1 MMPAMGSKT
10 PTGRFPEL
18 IRAATHVFLKQGY
31 RRTQMSDVAEAMGV
45 AKGTL
50 YLYVESKEAL
60 FDAVLRLAD
69 QPATPDLR
77 LRFPLATPG
86 PGDTL
91 REVEKRVSEEAS
103 FPRLMA
109 ALGRKRV
116 SEVREEA
123 EGILRELYAVLSRH
137 RTAIQLLDR
146 CAEDHP
152 DLSAIWY
159 RTGREGALG
168 LLTAYLQDRARRRL
182 LRIPGDAA
190 VAARIVLETV
200 TFWAVHHHFDP
211 SPQPVEESVAAD
223 TVVGF
228 VLAALTEE

>member
-1 MMPAMGSKT
+1 MPEMASRT
-10 PTGRFPEL
+10 PIGRFAQL
-18 IRAATHVFLKQGY
+18 IQAATQVFLKQGY
-31 RRTQMSDVAEAMGV
+31 RRTQMSDVAEAMCV

-69 QPATPDLR
+69 QPTLQDLGHRLPLPTP
-77 LRFPLATPG
+77 A

-103 FPRLMA
+103 LPTLIA

-116 SEVREEA
+116 SDVRKEA
-123 EGILRELYAVLSRH
+123 EEILRELYVVLSRH

-146 CAEDHP
+146 CSEDHP
-152 DLSAIWY
+152 DLAAVWY

-168 LLTAYLQDRARRRL
+168 LLTDYLKDRARRGF

-190 VAARIVLETV
+190 VSARIVLETV

-211 SPQPVEESVAAD
+211 SPQSVEEGVATD

-228 VLAALTEE
+228 ILAALTEE